1 MLGRGGPP
9 RPPPKGIKNTRV
21 LAELWDFSFRAK
33 SEVRP
38 KHHVLATIIL
48 NSAEIKKGKS
58 GVATLR
64 SGNSFTLCVV
74 GVDASDYQV

>member
-21 LAELWDFSFRAK
+21 LAELWDFSDCAK

-38 KHHVLATIIL
+38 KNLDLATIIL
-48 NSAEIKKGKS
+48 NSAEMYKGKN
-58 GVATLR
+58 GVVSLR
-64 SGNSFTLCVV
+64 SSNSFTLCVV